1 MKLAVEEREFD
12 TYLRSAAFAFL
23 DSVTTKVGGPVRYA
37 DVSEFVFDGQRIP
50 LMPTQQGIRKP
61 RQLSAA
67 LSFVTVHAA
76 RPDQRPYDD
85 LPGDDGYLR
94 YKWQGFD
101 SNASTNVALREACRE
116 QRPLIWFQGIAS
128 GLYLPVYPVWLVDEE
143 PAAHQFVVALDG
155 EQADRWFGAGG
166 IDLNARRRYAE
177 RTVRQ
182 RLHQPLFR
190 ARVLHAYE
198 NRCSICRLR
207 HTELLDAAHISGD
220 AEGGDP
226 LVTNGIAM
234 CKVHHA
240 AFDHNL
246 MGIRPDHRVEVRSDL
261 LTEIDGPT
269 LRYSFQELHGTSIR
283 LPRQRAASPD
293 AARLEERYQRFL
305 EAG

>member
-1 MKLAVEEREFD
+1 MEEGEYD

-23 DSVTTKVGGPVRYA
+23 DSVTLRLGGPVRYD
-37 DVSEFVFDGQRIP
+37 DVSEFMFEGQRIP

-67 LSFVTVHAA
+67 LSFRTVHAA

-85 LPGDDGYLR
+85 VPGDDGYLR
-94 YKWQGFD
+94 YKWRGID
-101 SNASTNVALREACRE
+101 PNLSDNVALRHAYRE
-116 QRPLIWFQGIAS
+116 RRPLVWFRGVAS
-128 GLYLPVYPVWLVDEE
+128 GLYLPVYPVWLVGEE
-143 PAAHQFVVALDG
+143 PAAHQFVVAVDG
-155 EQADRWFGAGG
+155 EQVDRWFADGV
-166 IDLNARRRYAE
+166 IDLDARRRYAD

-226 LVTNGIAM
+226 LVTNGIAL
-234 CKVHHA
+234 CKIHHA
-240 AFDHNL
+240 AFDHDL
-246 MGIRPDHRVEVRSDL
+246 VGIRPDYRVQVRADL
-261 LTEIDGPT
+261 LAEIDGPT
-269 LRYSFQELHGTSIR
+269 LRYSFQELHGASIA
-283 LPRQRAASPD
+283 LPRERAARPD
-293 AARLEERYQRFL
+293 GERLQERYRRFL